1 MAEKDIK
8 KTPAATQTVQPSA
21 DKYTIQELEYASAKV
36 FGVPRE
42 CAVAAFKGCK
52 KTEMTVAEAK
62 QIIDRF
68 MKKEDEEMAG
78 YFSLGE
84 NKIRPGAY
92 FNVQKR
98 GDETNFGAIDG
109 VVAVLFKSSI
119 GPLGKAT
126 VLPASE
132 GYENTFGTGG
142 TTDALR
148 EAFYGGAVKL
158 IAVRVGNGGTVGS
171 ASLACATGKAKLSTK
186 YPSGAKFTATI
197 REKLGDSSKKE
208 CIVYL
213 DGSEFEKV
221 TFAAGTEEATALKE
235 AFASSKNFV
244 VDITDA
250 SGTVTAVSQSA
261 FADGADPT
269 VTNADYSAGLK
280 EVEKYFFNT
289 ICVDT
294 EDAAVHALVAAFLD
308 RIYLAGSFGM
318 AIVTPKPSSS
328 LEDRM
333 TSISSF
339 DTENVIAP
347 LNANANA
354 GNEEL
359 KGYQVAAYIA
369 GIVAATPANQS
380 VTHATLSRYSVLN
393 EILTNTEMEV
403 AEEKGCLVLSTASD
417 GAVWLDNG
425 VNTLVHPDA
434 NHDSGWKKIRR
445 TKTRYELLNRA
456 NAAADALVGKVD
468 NDTNGRATI
477 MAAIQGICNAMEA
490 EGKIQYGN
498 VTESTTV
505 TTDGDTCGFDIEVI
519 DLDSAEH
526 IYLNYYFQFSTIVA
540 ASGE

>member
-1 MAEKDIK
+1 ME
-8 KTPAATQTVQPSA
+8 
-21 DKYTIQELEYASAKV
+21 
-36 FGVPRE
+36 
-42 CAVAAFKGCK
+42 
-52 KTEMTVAEAK
+52 
-62 QIIDRF
+62 
-68 MKKEDEEMAG
+68 
-78 YFSLGE
+78 
-84 NKIRPGAY
+84 
-92 FNVQKR
+92 
-98 GDETNFGAIDG
+98 
-109 VVAVLFKSSI
+109 
-119 GPLGKAT
+119 
-126 VLPASE
+126 
-132 GYENTFGTGG
+132 
-142 TTDALR
+142 
-148 EAFYGGAVKL
+148 
-158 IAVRVGNGGTVGS
+158 
-171 ASLACATGKAKLSTK
+171 
-186 YPSGAKFTATI
+186 
-197 REKLGDSSKKE
+197 
-208 CIVYL
+208 
-213 DGSEFEKV
+213 
-221 TFAAGTEEATALKE
+221 
-235 AFASSKNFV
+235 
-244 VDITDA
+244 
-250 SGTVTAVSQSA
+250 
-261 FADGADPT
+261 
-269 VTNADYSAGLK
+269 
-280 EVEKYFFNT
+280 
-289 ICVDT
+289 
-294 EDAAVHALVAAFLD
+294 LVAAFLD

-369 GIVAATPANQS
+369 GVVAATPANQS

>member
-1 MAEKDIK
+1 MKILHTADWHIGQFKGPVVDGVNLRS
-8 KTPAATQTVQPSA
+8 QDTV
-21 DKYTIQELEYASAKV
+21 KCLEYMVKV
-36 FGVPRE
+36 ARE
-42 CAVAAFKGCK
+42 EQPDIVC
-52 KTEMTVAEAK
+52 
-62 QIIDRF
+62 I
-68 MKKEDEEMAG
+68 
-78 YFSLGE
+78 S
-84 NKIRPGAY
+84 
-92 FNVQKR
+92 
-98 GDETNFGAIDG
+98 GDIFHQEQ
-109 VVAVLFKSSI
+109 I
-119 GPLGKAT
+119 GPVRYSDEMINAT
-126 VLPASE
+126 
-132 GYENTFGTGG
+132 NIIT
-142 TTDALR
+142 
-148 EAFYGGAVKL
+148 
-158 IAVRVGNGGTVGS
+158 
-171 ASLACATGKAKLSTK
+171 SLAHFAKYVVVMRGTPNHDGGGQFRVLNRMLLNVKNVSVVTE
-186 YPSGAKFTATI
+186 PVACRGSMQLF
-197 REKLGDSSKKE
+197 R

-221 TFAAGTEEATALKE
+221 TFAAGAEEATALKE

-250 SGTVTAVSQSA
+250 SGAVTAVSQSA

-280 EVEKYFFNT
+280 EVEKYYFNT

-369 GIVAATPANQS
+369 GVVAATPANQS

>member
-1 MAEKDIK
+1 
-8 KTPAATQTVQPSA
+8 
-21 DKYTIQELEYASAKV
+21 
-36 FGVPRE
+36 
-42 CAVAAFKGCK
+42 
-52 KTEMTVAEAK
+52 
-62 QIIDRF
+62 
-68 MKKEDEEMAG
+68 
-78 YFSLGE
+78 
-84 NKIRPGAY
+84 
-92 FNVQKR
+92 
-98 GDETNFGAIDG
+98 
-109 VVAVLFKSSI
+109 
-119 GPLGKAT
+119 
-126 VLPASE
+126 
-132 GYENTFGTGG
+132 
-142 TTDALR
+142 
-148 EAFYGGAVKL
+148 
-158 IAVRVGNGGTVGS
+158 
-171 ASLACATGKAKLSTK
+171 
-186 YPSGAKFTATI
+186 
-197 REKLGDSSKKE
+197 
-208 CIVYL
+208 
-213 DGSEFEKV
+213 
-221 TFAAGTEEATALKE
+221 
-235 AFASSKNFV
+235 
-244 VDITDA
+244 
-250 SGTVTAVSQSA
+250 
-261 FADGADPT
+261 
-269 VTNADYSAGLK
+269 
-280 EVEKYFFNT
+280 
-289 ICVDT
+289 
-294 EDAAVHALVAAFLD
+294 
-308 RIYLAGSFGM
+308 
-318 AIVTPKPSSS
+318 
-328 LEDRM
+328 M

-369 GIVAATPANQS
+369 GVVAATPANQS

-498 VTESTTV
+498 VTESSTV

-526 IYLNYYFQFSTIVA
+526 IYLNYYSAHVYVDDTEAYQATPFDRGAWHVGVNYGGRLFGICNNHNSIGIEMCVQAGYNYDKAFQNTVEVCKMLMQKFGIDADHVVSHYDVCAKNCPSAIRAKGDWNRFKQLIGAKTVDATVDKYYRIRKSWPDSKSQIGAYKNLENAKKDWKEGYTIFDWNGKAVYPEQKKDTSSSKTKVSLTEKLNIQLPVLQ
-540 ASGE
+540 SGAEGSAVRCLQAILGVSVDGDFGKNTKTALKTFQKNVGIDDDGCCGQNTWKKIADHMNANTFK

>member
-1 MAEKDIK
+1 
-8 KTPAATQTVQPSA
+8 
-21 DKYTIQELEYASAKV
+21 
-36 FGVPRE
+36 
-42 CAVAAFKGCK
+42 
-52 KTEMTVAEAK
+52 
-62 QIIDRF
+62 
-68 MKKEDEEMAG
+68 MAG

-221 TFAAGTEEATALKE
+221 TFAAGAEEATALKE

-244 VDITDA
+244 VDITDV
-250 SGTVTAVSQSA
+250 SGAVTAVSQSA
-261 FADGADPT
+261 FTDGADPT

-328 LEDRM
+328 LED
-333 TSISSF
+333 
-339 DTENVIAP
+339 
-347 LNANANA
+347 
-354 GNEEL
+354 
-359 KGYQVAAYIA
+359 
-369 GIVAATPANQS
+369 
-380 VTHATLSRYSVLN
+380 
-393 EILTNTEMEV
+393 
-403 AEEKGCLVLSTASD
+403 
-417 GAVWLDNG
+417 
-425 VNTLVHPDA
+425 
-434 NHDSGWKKIRR
+434 
-445 TKTRYELLNRA
+445 
-456 NAAADALVGKVD
+456 
-468 NDTNGRATI
+468 
-477 MAAIQGICNAMEA
+477 
-490 EGKIQYGN
+490 
-498 VTESTTV
+498 
-505 TTDGDTCGFDIEVI
+505 
-519 DLDSAEH
+519 
-526 IYLNYYFQFSTIVA
+526 IVA

>member
-1 MAEKDIK
+1 MDTEKKVQFVALTKEEIDAMIQQ
-8 KTPAATQTVQPSA
+8 AALAGAQV
-21 DKYTIQELEYASAKV
+21 ASDAMMVGQRKS
-36 FGVPRE
+36 E
-42 CAVAAFKGCK
+42 KEK
-52 KTEMTVAEAK
+52 
-62 QIIDRF
+62 IDRRLHNT
-68 MKKEDEEMAG
+68 DLLLRN
-78 YFSLGE
+78 YRTL
-84 NKIRPGAY
+84 
-92 FNVQKR
+92 
-98 GDETNFGAIDG
+98 
-109 VVAVLFKSSI
+109 
-119 GPLGKAT
+119 KA
-126 VLPASE
+126 S
-132 GYENTFGTGG
+132 YEN
-142 TTDALR
+142 
-148 EAFYGGAVKL
+148 AVYK
-158 IAVRVGNGGTVGS
+158 
-171 ASLACATGKAKLSTK
+171 
-186 YPSGAKFTATI
+186 
-197 REKLGDSSKKE
+197 SKE
-208 CIVYL
+208 
-213 DGSEFEKV
+213 GEV
-221 TFAAGTEEATALKE
+221 TEVLE
-235 AFASSKNFV
+235 
-244 VDITDA
+244 DIMTMKDDTDA
-250 SGTVTAVSQSA
+250 SGAVTAVSQSA

>member
-1 MAEKDIK
+1 MKEVLGSLPEVITAYKNYNLLVP
-8 KTPAATQTVQPSA
+8 TATDVQLNPFY
-21 DKYTIQELEYASAKV
+21 KFHVEE
-36 FGVPRE
+36 VP
-42 CAVAAFKGCK
+42 V
-52 KTEMTVAEAK
+52 
-62 QIIDRF
+62 D
-68 MKKEDEEMAG
+68 
-78 YFSLGE
+78 LGE
-84 NKIRPGAY
+84 NS
-92 FNVQKR
+92 
-98 GDETNFGAIDG
+98 GDI
-109 VVAVLFKSSI
+109 FK
-119 GPLGKAT
+119 
-126 VLPASE
+126 
-132 GYENTFGTGG
+132 
-142 TTDALR
+142 
-148 EAFYGGAVKL
+148 
-158 IAVRVGNGGTVGS
+158 VGS
-171 ASLACATGKAKLSTK
+171 VKTGKQDEKGKDIWEDVFSLSK
-186 YPSGAKFTATI
+186 PLLNKMAM
-197 REKLGDSSKKE
+197 
-208 CIVYL
+208 
-213 DGSEFEKV
+213 
-221 TFAAGTEEATALKE
+221 AAGIQFNPKE
-235 AFASSKNFV
+235 TYGERI
-244 VDITDA
+244 DR
-250 SGTVTAVSQSA
+250 VTYRAQA
-261 FADGADPT
+261 QGAMRKADGTAR
-269 VTNADYSAGLK
+269 
-280 EVEKYFFNT
+280 
-289 ICVDT
+289 T
-294 EDAAVHALVAAFLD
+294 E
-308 RIYLAGSFGM
+308 
-318 AIVTPKPSSS
+318 T
-328 LEDRM
+328 DRM

-369 GIVAATPANQS
+369 GVVAATPANQS